1 MKQMALDASALLPQ
15 CMARLPEMFDDELE
29 RQEMI
34 SRLKRGGHAMLE
46 LYKKHCAWIYKGLG
60 IVLQINTPSAS
71 GAVSRALAQVIGDL
85 MFPLEDV
92 TKEHAIAAVALH
104 KDEDDDRFW
113 LQLAQADT
121 IGVRQFA
128 QQFILVGGDESEC
141 GTLCLEWLSL
151 NQLTESA
158 FDQKKI
164 RNNFVTFVSLIHRRK
179 KINID
184 PNLADIMLEGL
195 FSIRR

>member
-1 MKQMALDASALLPQ
+1 MGDDRG
-15 CMARLPEMFDDELE
+15 ARQLTD
-29 RQEMI
+29 
-34 SRLKRGGHAMLE
+34 
-46 LYKKHCAWIYKGLG
+46 
-60 IVLQINTPSAS
+60 V
-71 GAVSRALAQVIGDL
+71 VSMALAQVIGDA
-85 MFPLEDV
+85 MFPLEDL
-92 TKEHAIAAVALH
+92 TKEPAIAAIALQ

-151 NQLTESA
+151 NQLTKSA

-179 KINID
+179 KLNID

-195 FSIRR
+195 FSVRR